1 LTHKATQQRRHRG
14 KTQKMQS
21 WRVFW
26 PKRGWR
32 SVAKGKEHYSA
43 LCKGMGER
51 WHSVNTRTGAPG
63 SKNPK
68 NVKKF
73 QKLKFK
79 LDNYAE
85 YDGTRSQSAHE
96 TNQKRSEPGLKQSR
110 DRTRSMRR
118 KSKQEVS
125 I

>member
-1 LTHKATQQRRHRG
+1 
-14 KTQKMQS
+14 
-21 WRVFW
+21 
-26 PKRGWR
+26 
-32 SVAKGKEHYSA
+32 
-43 LCKGMGER
+43 MGEC

-63 SKNPK
+63 FKTPK

-79 LDNYAE
+79 LDNYTE
-85 YDGTRSQSAHE
+85 YDETRSQSAHE
-96 TNQKRSEPGLKQSR
+96 TNQNRSEPGLKQSR